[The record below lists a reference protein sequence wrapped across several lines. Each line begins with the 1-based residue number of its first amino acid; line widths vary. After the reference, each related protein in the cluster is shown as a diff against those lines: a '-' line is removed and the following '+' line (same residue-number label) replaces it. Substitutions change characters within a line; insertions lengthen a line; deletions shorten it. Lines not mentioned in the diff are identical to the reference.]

1 MPARRWGEAMIEI
14 RATLKR
20 QQFVLDADLK
30 LNHRV
35 TAIFGPSGSGKS
47 TLLSI
52 IAGITPPD
60 SGRIVID
67 GECVFDQQS
76 RINKPMHQ
84 RKIGLVFQDSR
95 LFPHLT
101 VEGNLKYGLQ
111 FLTAQSQHFELRN
124 IVELLELGKLL
135 EQHPHQLSG
144 GEKQRVSLGRA
155 LLSSP
160 RLLLLDEP
168 LASLDEK
175 LKNQILP
182 FLKVV
187 ADEINIPMIYISHSK
202 EEIMQITHNLIYIQ
216 SGRIRD

>member
-1 MPARRWGEAMIEI
+1 MIEI
-14 RATLKR
+14 QVTLKR

-30 LNHRV
+30 LAHRV
-35 TAIFGPSGSGKS
+35 SAIFGPSGSGKS

-52 IAGITPPD
+52 IAGIIRPD

-67 GECVFDQQS
+67 GECIFDHQT

-84 RKIGLVFQDSR
+84 RKIGLVFQDGR

-101 VEGNLKYGLQ
+101 VEGNLKYALQ
-111 FLTAQSQHFELRN
+111 FLAAQDQHFELGN
-124 IVELLELGKLL
+124 IVELLELGELL
-135 EQHPHQLSG
+135 KQPPHQLSG
-144 GEKQRVSLGRA
+144 GEKQRVALGRA

-160 RLLLLDEP
+160 KLLLLDEP
-168 LASLDEK
+168 MASLDEK

-182 FLKVV
+182 FLKIV

-202 EEIMQITHNLIYIQ
+202 KEIMQITNNLIHIQ
-216 SGRIRD
+216 AGQIRG

>member
-1 MPARRWGEAMIEI
+1 MYLNEDSLKSGDLRDLVSHIFEVDCYKSKMGEDKDVVVLSFTVESRSPAEDLVSFIE
-14 RATLKR
+14 KGY
-20 QQFVLDADLK
+20 QFVLDADLN

-67 GECVFDQQS
+67 GECIFDQQS

-111 FLTAQSQHFELRN
+111 FLRN
-124 IVELLELGKLL
+124 N
-135 EQHPHQLSG
+135 H
-144 GEKQRVSLGRA
+144 A
-155 LLSSP
+155 
-160 RLLLLDEP
+160 
-168 LASLDEK
+168 
-175 LKNQILP
+175 N
-182 FLKVV
+182 
-187 ADEINIPMIYISHSK
+187 
-202 EEIMQITHNLIYIQ
+202 T
-216 SGRIRD
+216 

>member
-1 MPARRWGEAMIEI
+1 MPVREWGEAMIEI
-14 RATLKR
+14 QVVLKR
-20 QQFVLDADLK
+20 QQFILDADLK
-30 LNHRV
+30 LEHRV
-35 TAIFGPSGSGKS
+35 SAIFGPSGSGKS

-52 IAGITPPD
+52 VAGIIQPD

-67 GECVFDQQS
+67 GECIFDHQA

-111 FLTAQSQHFELRN
+111 FLTAKAKHFELKN
-124 IVELLELGKLL
+124 IVELLELGDLL
-135 EQHPHQLSG
+135 KQHPHQLSG
-144 GEKQRVSLGRA
+144 GEKQRVALGRA

-160 RLLLLDEP
+160 KLLLLDEP
-168 LASLDEK
+168 MASLDQK

-182 FLKVV
+182 FLKIV

-202 EEIMQITHNLIYIQ
+202 KEIMQITNHLIHIQ
-216 SGRIRD
+216 SGQIRG

>member
-1 MPARRWGEAMIEI
+1 MIEI
-14 RATLKR
+14 QVTLKR

-30 LNHRV
+30 LAHRV
-35 TAIFGPSGSGKS
+35 SAIFGPSGSGKS

-52 IAGITPPD
+52 IAGITQPD
-60 SGRIVID
+60 RGRIVID
-67 GECVFDQQS
+67 GECIFDSQAH
-76 RINKPMHQ
+76 INKPMHQ

-101 VEGNLKYGLQ
+101 VEGNLKYALQ
-111 FLTAQSQHFELRN
+111 FLTTQGQHFEFAN
-124 IVELLELGKLL
+124 IVELLELGDLL
-135 EQHPHQLSG
+135 KQYPHQISG
-144 GEKQRVSLGRA
+144 GEKQRVALGRA

-168 LASLDEK
+168 MASLDEK

-182 FLKVV
+182 FLKIV

-202 EEIMQITHNLIYIQ
+202 EEIMQITNNLIHIQ
-216 SGRIRD
+216 SGQIRG